1 MPQWQKEGKP
11 EDVNIHST
19 LEDIVDIK
27 NNDVKTNSVVMT
39 VYLCE
44 YMVHLATFRLNTGIQ
59 ELKKFV
65 KIQSNLCKHNCTS
78 HRENI
83 TEN

>member
-1 MPQWQKEGKP
+1 MPQCQKEGKP

-27 NNDVKTNSVVMT
+27 NNDVNTNSVVMT

-44 YMVHLATFRLNTGIQ
+44 YMVHLATFRLNYRNTGTQ
-59 ELKKFV
+59 EICENTK
-65 KIQSNLCKHNCTS
+65 QSL
-78 HRENI
+78 
-83 TEN
+83 